1 MAEIKKEFQKG
12 LLNVKVYDNK
22 EDMGEGA
29 ASFVSEELQKA
40 IHERGKA
47 NLILATG
54 ASQFSFL
61 DALKKHKEIEWS
73 KVTAFHQDEYV
84 GISEEHP
91 ASFRK
96 YLKDRILNFVH
107 PAKQYLIEGDAKDLK
122 EMMRKYEELL
132 KANPV
137 DVICLG
143 IGENGHIAFNDP
155 AVADFNDSY
164 WVKVV
169 KLDNKCRNQQVGEG
183 WFKTMDEVP
192 EEAVSLTIPGIMNC
206 KAISC
211 VVPDSRKA
219 TAVRDAIYGEIST
232 KCPASILREHPN
244 VKLFLD
250 SLSASKISE

>member
-1 MAEIKKEFQKG
+1 MTENKKDFQKG
-12 LLNVKVYDNK
+12 LLNVSIYDNK

-29 ASFVSEELQKA
+29 AAFVSEELQKA

-47 NLILATG
+47 NIVLATG
-54 ASQFSFL
+54 ASQFTFL
-61 DALKKHKEIEWS
+61 ESLKKHKEIEWD

-84 GISEEHP
+84 GISEDHP

-96 YLKDRILNFVH
+96 YLKDRILNIVH
-107 PAKQYLIEGDAKDLK
+107 PAKQYLIEGDAKNLK

-132 KANPV
+132 KANPI

-155 AVADFNDSY
+155 SVADFNDPY
-164 WVKVV
+164 WVKIV
-169 KLDNKCRNQQVGEG
+169 KLDDKCRNQQVGEG

-192 EEAVSLTIPGIMNC
+192 EEAISLTIPAIMKC

-211 VVPDSRKA
+211 VVPDARKA
-219 TAVRDAIYGEIST
+219 IAVRDTLNDEIST
-232 KCPASILREHPN
+232 KCPATILRKHPH

-250 SLSASKISE
+250 PKSASKIAE